1 MKEVGTSMGFC
12 ASSASVFQI
21 VGKFLSII
29 KIIIPVLLV
38 VLGAMD
44 ILKAV
49 ISSDDKAI
57 KNSVMTLLKRIVAG
71 ILVYFVPVF
80 ISGVFSLL
88 PEFRENEDDYNV
100 CRACITK
107 PSESKSDY
115 TGCQDYVDMLNNKNE
130 PKG

>member
-1 MKEVGTSMGFC
+1 MREIGTSTGFC
-12 ASSASVFQI
+12 AQSASVFQA

-29 KIIIPVLLV
+29 KILIPVLLV

-80 ISGVFSLL
+80 ISGIFSLL

-100 CRACITK
+100 CKACITK
-107 PSESKSDY
+107 PGGSNSDG
-115 TGCQDYVDMLNNKNE
+115 TGCQDYIDKYGYRGE
-130 PKG
+130 PEG

>member
-1 MKEVGTSMGFC
+1 MREIGTSMGFC
-12 ASSASVFQI
+12 ASSASIFQM

-38 VLGAMD
+38 VLGAID

-57 KNSVMTLLKRIVAG
+57 KNSVMTLLKRIIAG

-107 PSESKSDY
+107 PGGTNSDG
-115 TGCQDYVDMLNNKNE
+115 TGCQDYVDLYSNKGE

>member
-1 MKEVGTSMGFC
+1 MNEVGTSMGFC
-12 ASSASVFQI
+12 AQSASVFQA
-21 VGKFLSII
+21 VGRFLSII
-29 KIIIPVLLV
+29 KILIPVLLV
-38 VLGAMD
+38 VLGAID

-57 KNSVMTLLKRIVAG
+57 KNSVMTLVKRVAAG

-80 ISGVFSLL
+80 VSAVFSLL
-88 PEFRENEDDYNV
+88 PEFKENEDDYNV

-107 PSESKSDY
+107 PGGTNSDN
-115 TGCQDYVDMLNNKNE
+115 TGCQDYVDIYGHRGE